1 MIIIC
6 LPRRKFQVGNR
17 NPERYPFNPP
27 NIRFL
32 TPIYHPNIDNMGRIC
47 LDLLKMPPSGGW
59 RPALSISNIL
69 TSIRVLMNAPNPDD
83 PLVPEII
90 YSKFCSV
97 NLYLFYESCLVALKS
112 AEEFKMNPTLFEAN
126 AKIWTQ
132 KYALDKNV
140 VKNVKGY
147 SSNARI
153 NQSMLGRSIMY
164 FYRSLLTTDLE
175 EREVYQR
182 LTKNKYFLK
191 K

>member
-1 MIIIC
+1 MA
-6 LPRRKFQVGNR
+6 LANR
-17 NPERYPFNPP
+17 LAKELKLLKESPPPSITVWEENDNMKKLYATIFADDGSVYQGGSFKLEIEIPERYPFNPP

-83 PLVPEII
+83 PLVPEI
-90 YSKFCSV
+90 
-97 NLYLFYESCLVALKS
+97 

-140 VKNVKGY
+140 VK
-147 SSNARI
+147 
-153 NQSMLGRSIMY
+153 GRK
-164 FYRSLLTTDLE
+164 RSLSETD
-175 EREVYQR
+175 
-182 LTKNKYFLK
+182 
-191 K
+191 